1 MGIGWH
7 SCWGLYCAQQRLQ
20 TLWCAPSWDAKAQR
34 RHGEGTV
41 KWPWKEGKSSWIMMI
56 MQDFVYWYIF
66 LYVFVCGLY
75 MYPELATRESRFFL
89 GLEYTSWISF
99 TIACSF
105 FESTLKATI
114 ARSQETSSSSI
125 WGNSLPRQVCPQ
137 NSVLYL
143 CFWEYLNI
151 SDFTPQN
158 PVWHFDLWGAR
169 AFCIL
174 ESGGVLVD
182 GVENVKLQSSLW
194 RAIKVSWPA
203 ISWQKHGNQKSD
215 CLFQGVWTAIWHCQ
229 RWYLC
234 WLHFS
239 VWSFKMIH
247 GVITHLVLYIQ
258 TCGHGWGSNPP
269 NWGTSGPTFRGH
281 VLVLNHRAGQQFC
294 R

>member
-1 MGIGWH
+1 M
-7 SCWGLYCAQQRLQ
+7 
-20 TLWCAPSWDAKAQR
+20 PSWVSVDIVAEVFTALSSGFKLFYALLRGMR
-34 RHGEGTV
+34 RHSEGTV
-41 KWPWKEGKSSWIMMI
+41 KARWSDHGKKGKSSWIMMI

-89 GLEYTSWISF
+89 RLEYTSWISF

-158 PVWHFDLWGAR
+158 PVTFRPMRHPGVLHSWKRRSPRRWCRKCQTSQSSPSVSILPDFRAR
-169 AFCIL
+169 SGEPSKYHGQQYHGKSMAKIGLPF
-174 ESGGVLVD
+174 SGGSNCDLTLPLGGTSVD
-182 GVENVKLQSSLW
+182 CT
-194 RAIKVSWPA
+194 
-203 ISWQKHGNQKSD
+203 IS
-215 CLFQGVWTAIWHCQ
+215 
-229 RWYLC
+229 
-234 WLHFS
+234 HFS
-239 VWSFKMIH
+239 VWRFKMSCKYGDWTIN
-247 GVITHLVLYIQ
+247 
-258 TCGHGWGSNPP
+258 S
-269 NWGTSGPTFRGH
+269 GT
-281 VLVLNHRAGQQFC
+281 
-294 R
+294 

>member
-1 MGIGWH
+1 VTMERREKAAESWWSCRILCIGI
-7 SCWGLYCAQQRLQ
+7 
-20 TLWCAPSWDAKAQR
+20 
-34 RHGEGTV
+34 
-41 KWPWKEGKSSWIMMI
+41 
-56 MQDFVYWYIF
+56 FF

-158 PVWHFDLWGAR
+158 PVTFRPMRHP
-169 AFCIL
+169 
-174 ESGGVLVD
+174 GVLHSWKRR
-182 GVENVKLQSSLW
+182 GPRRWCRKCQTSQSSPSVSIVPDF
-194 RAIKVSWPA
+194 RARSGEPSKY
-203 ISWQKHGNQKSD
+203 HGQQYHGKSMAKIGD
-215 CLFQGVWTAIWHCQ
+215 FFRGFERRFDTAFG
-229 RWYLC
+229 WYLC
-234 WLHFS
+234 WLHYIALQCLE
-239 VWSFKMIH
+239 VQNELQIWGWVK
-247 GVITHLVLYIQ
+247 TLVPSEPQ
-258 TCGHGWGSNPP
+258 NSW
-269 NWGTSGPTFRGH
+269 
-281 VLVLNHRAGQQFC
+281 
-294 R
+294 

>member
-1 MGIGWH
+1 
-7 SCWGLYCAQQRLQ
+7 
-20 TLWCAPSWDAKAQR
+20 
-34 RHGEGTV
+34 
-41 KWPWKEGKSSWIMMI
+41 MI

-182 GVENVKLQSSLW
+182 GVENVKLRNLLRQFQYCLTSELALESHQSIMASNIMAKAWQSKIGLPFSGGLNCDLTLP
-194 RAIKVSWPA
+194 KVVPLLIA
-203 ISWQKHGNQKSD
+203 LQ
-215 CLFQGVWTAIWHCQ
+215 CLELQNDPRSHHPPCPLHPNLRSRLRFEPTKLGYQWT
-229 RWYLC
+229 
-234 WLHFS
+234 HFS
-239 VWSFKMIH
+239 W
-247 GVITHLVLYIQ
+247 
-258 TCGHGWGSNPP
+258 TCPGLKPSGWAAI
-269 NWGTSGPTFRGH
+269 
-281 VLVLNHRAGQQFC
+281 L
-294 R
+294 